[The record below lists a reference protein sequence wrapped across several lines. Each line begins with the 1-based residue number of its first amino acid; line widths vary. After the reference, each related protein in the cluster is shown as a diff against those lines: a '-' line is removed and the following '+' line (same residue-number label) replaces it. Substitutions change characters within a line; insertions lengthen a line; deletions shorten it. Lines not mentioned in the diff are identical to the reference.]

1 MVYAYSNSPMYK
13 DKGRLS
19 FFGSMIPPYDYVDLF
34 VYGPLR
40 EALHSKRQLYGS
52 AWRQC
57 QIYLQ
62 TKQSA

>member
-52 AWRQC
+52 A
-57 QIYLQ
+57 
-62 TKQSA
+62 